1 MSTTMSISENDWS
14 LHRKGPK
21 DQARHQEKVREAIK
35 GQLGEIISNE
45 SIITSDGTKI
55 VKVPVRS
62 LEEYSFRYDP
72 FKKGGVG
79 QGSGDSKPG
88 DVIGQ
93 VPQQQPGRGRTAGDQ
108 PGIDYYETEF
118 SIDEL
123 AEMIFADLGLPNLKQ
138 KGQQEVVSER
148 LRFDDVRPVGILP
161 NLDKKRSI
169 LQAMK
174 RQAMTRGT
182 SMHDPGSAG
191 VLPVPGPA
199 VRQLHRPGSDE
210 PGSAGILPVPEILDE
225 DEEHLEHPS
234 ALHIKKDDL
243 RYRTWNVTHELQHN
257 AVVIAMRDVSG
268 SMGEFEKY
276 ITRAFYFWMVRFLR
290 TKYSSVQIAFITHHT
305 EAKEVDEQTFFS
317 LGESGGTRVSSAY
330 KLCLDIIDHRYPA
343 DRWNIYPFH
352 FSDGDNWGDD
362 DNAICV
368 KLVKQLLQ
376 RCNLFGYG
384 EIKEEAYSRW
394 ASSSLMSAF
403 ADIISPEFVAI
414 TIKSKEDV
422 YPALR
427 KFFAKPAVPA

>member
-1 MSTTMSISENDWS
+1 MSNGMSISESDWS

-45 SIITSDGTKI
+45 SIITSDGNKI

-62 LEEYSFRYDP
+62 LEEYTFRYDP
-72 FKKGGVG
+72 NKKGGVG
-79 QGSGDSKPG
+79 QGPGGSEPG

-93 VPQQQPGRGRTAGDQ
+93 GSDGQPGNGKQAGNQ

-118 SIDEL
+118 TIDEL
-123 AEMIFADLGLPNLKQ
+123 AEMIFADLSLPNLKE
-138 KGQQEVVSER
+138 KGRQEILSEKV
-148 LRFDDVRPVGILP
+148 RFTDVRPVGILP
-161 NLDKKRSI
+161 NLDRKRSLI
-169 LQAMK
+169 QAIK
-174 RQAMTRGT
+174 RQAISRGQAVP
-182 SMHDPGSAG
+182 SVAG
-191 VLPVPGPA
+191 EDDGEPEV
-199 VRQLHRPGSDE
+199 E
-210 PGSAGILPVPEILDE
+210 PGLRIRKE
-225 DEEHLEHPS
+225 
-234 ALHIKKDDL
+234 DL
-243 RYRTWNVTHELQHN
+243 RYRTWNVTHELQQS

-290 TKYSSVQIAFITHHT
+290 TKYSSVQIVFLTHHT
-305 EAKEVDEQTFFS
+305 EAKEVDEETFFS

-330 KLCLDIIDHRYPA
+330 KLCTEIIEQRYPA

-352 FSDGDNWGDD
+352 FSDGDNWGDE
-362 DNAICV
+362 DNALCV
-368 KLVKQLLQ
+368 KLVRAIID
-376 RCNLFGYG
+376 RCSLFGYG

-394 ASSSLMSAF
+394 STSSLMSAL
-403 ADIISPEFVAI
+403 AGVNSPAFVGI

-427 KFFAKPAVPA
+427 KFFSEQAVSA

>member
-1 MSTTMSISENDWS
+1 MIPSMSISENDWS

-35 GQLGEIISNE
+35 GQLGDIISNE
-45 SIITSDGTKI
+45 SIITSDGSKI

-72 FKKGGVG
+72 FKKGGIG
-79 QGSGDSKPG
+79 QGTGDSKPG

-93 VPQQQPGRGRTAGDQ
+93 VPQQQPGRGRQAGDQ

-118 SIDEL
+118 TIDEL
-123 AEMIFADLGLPNLKQ
+123 AEMIFADLGLPNLKE
-138 KGQQEVVSER
+138 KGQQEILSER
-148 LRFDDVRPVGILP
+148 VRFSDVRQVGILP

-174 RQAMTRGT
+174 RHALNRG
-182 SMHDPGSAG
+182 PGQLAG
-191 VLPVPGPA
+191 PGTDAA
-199 VRQLHRPGSDE
+199 VEPEGS
-210 PGSAGILPVPEILDE
+210 GKAGLR
-225 DEEHLEHPS
+225 
-234 ALHIKKDDL
+234 IKKDDL
-243 RYRTWNVTHELQHN
+243 RYRTWDVTRELQHN

-276 ITRAFYFWMVRFLR
+276 ISRAFYFWMVRFLR
-290 TKYSSVQIAFITHHT
+290 TKYASVQIVFITHHT
-305 EAKEVDEQTFFS
+305 DAKEVDEQTFFE

-330 KLCLDIIDHRYPA
+330 QLCNDIIDQRYPA

-362 DNAICV
+362 DNSRCV
-368 KLVKQLLQ
+368 KLVRRILE

-384 EIKEEAYSRW
+384 EIKEEVYSRW
-394 ASSSLMSAF
+394 ATSSLMSAF
-403 ADIISPEFVAI
+403 TEITAPEFVAI

-427 KFFAKPAVPA
+427 KFFANPVAVGAAS

>member
-1 MSTTMSISENDWS
+1 MTVNMSISESDWS

-35 GQLGEIISNE
+35 GQLGEIIANE
-45 SIITSDGTKI
+45 SIITSDGKKI

-72 FKKGGVG
+72 FKKDGVG
-79 QGSGDSKPG
+79 QGNGDSKPG

-93 VPQQQPGRGRTAGDQ
+93 VPRQQPGRGRTAGDQ
-108 PGIDYYETEF
+108 PGIDYYETDF
-118 SIDEL
+118 TIDEL
-123 AEMIFADLGLPNLKQ
+123 AEMIFADLGLPNLKE
-138 KGQQEVVSER
+138 KGQQDVPSER
-148 LRFDDVRPVGILP
+148 VKFTDIRQVGILP

-174 RQAMTRGT
+174 RQAMSRGPQPVADE
-182 SMHDPGSAG
+182 SDPPADDLEEDKAAG
-191 VLPVPGPA
+191 DSGPL
-199 VRQLHRPGSDE
+199 RIR
-210 PGSAGILPVPEILDE
+210 
-225 DEEHLEHPS
+225 
-234 ALHIKKDDL
+234 KDDL
-243 RYRTWNVTHELQHN
+243 RYRTWDVTMEPRHN

-276 ITRAFYFWMVRFLR
+276 ISRAFYFWMVRFLR
-290 TKYSSVQIAFITHHT
+290 TKYASVKIVFITHHT
-305 EAKEVDEQTFFS
+305 EAKEVDEETFFS

-330 KLCLDIIDHRYPA
+330 QLCSEIIDQRYPA

-352 FSDGDNWGDD
+352 FSDGDNWGDE
-362 DNAICV
+362 DNARCV
-368 KLVKQLLQ
+368 KLVLQ
-376 RCNLFGYG
+376 IIERCNLFGYG

-394 ASSSLMSAF
+394 ATSSLMTAL
-403 ADIISPEFVAI
+403 AEITAPEFAAI

-427 KFFAKPAVPA
+427 KFFAKPAVTA

>member
-1 MSTTMSISENDWS
+1 
-14 LHRKGPK
+14 
-21 DQARHQEKVREAIK
+21 VREAIK
-35 GQLGEIISNE
+35 GQLGDIISNE
-45 SIITSDGTKI
+45 SIITSDGSKI
-55 VKVPVRS
+55 IKVPVRS

-72 FKKGGVG
+72 FKKGGIG
-79 QGSGDSKPG
+79 QGPGDSQPG

-118 SIDEL
+118 TIDEL
-123 AEMIFADLGLPNLKQ
+123 AEMIFADLGLPNLKE
-138 KGQQEVVSER
+138 KGQQQILSER
-148 LRFDDVRPVGILP
+148 LRFTDVRQVGILP

-174 RQAMTRGT
+174 RQAMARGAAR
-182 SMHDPGSAG
+182 SAEADAG
-191 VLPVPGPA
+191 EP
-199 VRQLHRPGSDE
+199 HESDQ
-210 PGSAGILPVPEILDE
+210 PE
-225 DEEHLEHPS
+225 
-234 ALHIKKDDL
+234 AQVKKGLRIQKGDL
-243 RYRTWNVTHELQHN
+243 RYRTWDVTHEMQHN

-276 ITRAFYFWMVRFLR
+276 ISRAFYFWMVRFLR
-290 TKYSSVQIAFITHHT
+290 TKYASVQIVFITHHT

-330 KLCLDIIDHRYPA
+330 KLCGDIIDQRYPA

-362 DNAICV
+362 DNARCV
-368 KLVKQLLQ
+368 KLVRDLIG

-384 EIKEEAYSRW
+384 EIKEEVYSRW
-394 ASSSLMSAF
+394 ATSSLMTSLSE
-403 ADIISPEFVAI
+403 ITEPEFVAI

-427 KFFAKPAVPA
+427 RFFAKPPVGAAS

>member
-1 MSTTMSISENDWS
+1 MSISQSDWS

-45 SIITSDGTKI
+45 SIITSDGKKI

-72 FKKGGVG
+72 FKKDGVG
-79 QGSGDSKPG
+79 QGPGGSKPG

-93 VPQQQPGRGRTAGDQ
+93 VPQQQPGRGRQAGNQ

-118 SIDEL
+118 TIDEL
-123 AEMIFADLGLPNLKQ
+123 AEMIFADLGLPNLKD
-138 KGQQEVVSER
+138 KGQQEIISEK
-148 LRFDDVRPVGILP
+148 LRFTDVRQTGILP
-161 NLDKKRSI
+161 NLDKKRSM

-174 RQAMTRGT
+174 RQQLNRRLSDTTDEQMAGG
-182 SMHDPGSAG
+182 GSAAKEDDKD
-191 VLPVPGPA
+191 VHDDADPEEA
-199 VRQLHRPGSDE
+199 SGS
-210 PGSAGILPVPEILDE
+210 SF
-225 DEEHLEHPS
+225 HLR
-234 ALHIKKDDL
+234 LRKDDL
-243 RYRTWNVTHELQHN
+243 RYRTWDMVPQLQHN

-268 SMGEFEKY
+268 SMGDFEKY
-276 ITRAFYFWMVRFLR
+276 ISRAFYFWMVRFLR
-290 TKYSSVQIAFITHHT
+290 SKYSSVQIVFITHHT

-330 KLCLDIIDHRYPA
+330 QLCSEIIDRRYPP

-352 FSDGDNWGDD
+352 FSDGDNWGDE
-362 DNAICV
+362 DNARCV
-368 KLVKQLLQ
+368 KLVRQIVE

-384 EIKEEAYSRW
+384 EIKEEVYSRW
-394 ASSSLMSAF
+394 ATSSLMSALSEVK
-403 ADIISPEFVAI
+403 SPAFVGI

-427 KFFAKPAVPA
+427 RFFSGTAESQMKG

>member
-1 MSTTMSISENDWS
+1 MTTMSISQSDWS

-45 SIITSDGTKI
+45 SIITSDGKKI

-72 FKKGGVG
+72 FKKDGVG
-79 QGSGDSKPG
+79 QGPGGSKAG

-93 VPQQQPGRGRTAGDQ
+93 VPQQQPGRGRQAGNQ

-118 SIDEL
+118 TIDEL
-123 AEMIFADLGLPNLKQ
+123 AEMIFADLGLPNLKD
-138 KGQQEVVSER
+138 KGQQEIISEK
-148 LRFDDVRPVGILP
+148 LRFTDVRQTGILP
-161 NLDKKRSI
+161 NLDKKRSL

-174 RQAMTRGT
+174 RQAMNQRRFTDAADGIADGKDGEDGKDET
-182 SMHDPGSAG
+182 DGQDLSSSSGSSG
-191 VLPVPGPA
+191 
-199 VRQLHRPGSDE
+199 
-210 PGSAGILPVPEILDE
+210 
-225 DEEHLEHPS
+225 HLR
-234 ALHIKKDDL
+234 LRKDDL
-243 RYRTWNVTHELQHN
+243 RYRTWDMTPQLQHN

-276 ITRAFYFWMVRFLR
+276 ISRAFYFWMVRFLR
-290 TKYSSVQIAFITHHT
+290 TKYSSVQIVFITHHT

-330 KLCLDIIDHRYPA
+330 QLCSEIIDQRYPP

-352 FSDGDNWGDD
+352 FSDGDNWGDE
-362 DNAICV
+362 DNARCV
-368 KLVKQLLQ
+368 KLVRQIVD

-384 EIKEEAYSRW
+384 EIKEEVYSRW
-394 ASSSLMSAF
+394 ATSSLMSALSEVK
-403 ADIISPEFVAI
+403 SPSFVGI

-427 KFFAKPAVPA
+427 RFFSGQPQTVS

>member
-1 MSTTMSISENDWS
+1 MCASVSISESDWS

-45 SIITSDGTKI
+45 SIITSDGSKI

-108 PGIDYYETEF
+108 AGIDYYETEF
-118 SIDEL
+118 TIDEL
-123 AEMIFADLGLPNLKQ
+123 AEMIFADLGLPNLKD
-138 KGQQEVVSER
+138 KGQQDIESER
-148 LRFDDVRPVGILP
+148 IRFTDVRPVGILP

-174 RQAMTRGT
+174 RQAMGRG
-182 SMHDPGSAG
+182 A
-191 VLPVPGPA
+191 VPPA
-199 VRQLHRPGSDE
+199 
-210 PGSAGILPVPEILDE
+210 ADE
-225 DEEHLEHPS
+225 DPLDAEAGDEARVKGPS
-234 ALHIKKDDL
+234 GLRIRKDDL
-243 RYRTWNVTHELQHN
+243 RYRTWDVVHELQHN

-276 ITRAFYFWMVRFLR
+276 ISRAFYFWMVRFLR
-290 TKYSSVQIAFITHHT
+290 SRYSRVQIVFITHHT
-305 EAKEVDEQTFFS
+305 EAKEVDEPTFFS

-330 KLCLDIIDHRYPA
+330 KLCGEIIDQRYPA

-352 FSDGDNWGDD
+352 FSDGDNWGDE
-362 DNAICV
+362 DNATCV
-368 KLVKQLLQ
+368 KLVKGLVA

-394 ASSSLMSAF
+394 ATSSLMSALVEIT
-403 ADIISPEFVAI
+403 APEFVAI

-422 YPALR
+422 YPALK
-427 KFFAKPAVPA
+427 KFFSKPVVA

>member
-1 MSTTMSISENDWS
+1 MMSTGMSISESDWS

-45 SIITSDGTKI
+45 SIITSDGDKI

-62 LEEYSFRYDP
+62 LEEYTFRYDP
-72 FKKGGVG
+72 FKKEGVG
-79 QGSGDSKPG
+79 QGSGGSRPG

-93 VPQQQPGRGRTAGDQ
+93 TPTGQPGKGRQAGNQ

-118 SIDEL
+118 TIDEL
-123 AEMIFADLGLPNLKQ
+123 AEMIFADLSLPNLKER
-138 KGQQEVVSER
+138 GRQEILSEKV
-148 LRFDDVRPVGILP
+148 RFTDVRPVGILP
-161 NLDKKRSI
+161 NLDRKRSL
-169 LQAMK
+169 LQAIK
-174 RQAMTRGT
+174 RQAMSRG
-182 SMHDPGSAG
+182 
-191 VLPVPGPA
+191 
-199 VRQLHRPGSDE
+199 RPIPSTG
-210 PGSAGILPVPEILDE
+210 GQE
-225 DEEHLEHPS
+225 DHEMEEESGLR
-234 ALHIKKDDL
+234 IRKDDL

-290 TKYSSVQIAFITHHT
+290 TKYASVQIVFLTHHT
-305 EAKEVDEQTFFS
+305 EAKEVDEETFFS

-330 KLCLDIIDHRYPA
+330 QLCSEIMDQRFPA

-352 FSDGDNWGDD
+352 FSDGDNWGDE
-362 DNAICV
+362 DNARCV
-368 KLVKQLLQ
+368 KLVRSIID
-376 RCNLFGYG
+376 RCSLFGYG
-384 EIKEEAYSRW
+384 EIKEEVYSRW
-394 ASSSLMSAF
+394 STSSLMSALSEV
-403 ADIISPEFVAI
+403 DSPAFVGI

-427 KFFAKPAVPA
+427 KFFAEQPASA